1 MTLEARP
8 EPQTT
13 PQQQTA
19 PETAPVAPPV
29 DPAADKA
36 ALRAF
41 KPRRMVAASVAALV
55 LIGIGFVAAVEII
68 STLVNRSVGWLPK
81 APALSWASATP
92 WSSPQVLAAASV
104 LVLVGLGLLAL
115 AMKAGRPHLVPV
127 RTGDPDLVIGLHPK
141 GFASALARAA
151 EDVPGVH
158 SAKASVGNGRVAV
171 TAYASGWNDARLTE
185 AVRHAVLVRL
195 DTIGP
200 INRYKVSVA
209 MKERR

>member
-1 MTLEARP
+1 MTLEAKP

-19 PETAPVAPPV
+19 PETAPVAPV

-68 STLVNRSVGWLPK
+68 STLVNRPVGWLPK

-127 RTGDPDLVIGLHPK
+127 RTGDPDLIIGLQPK
-141 GFASALARAA
+141 GFAAALARAA

-158 SAKASVGNGRVAV
+158 SAKAGVGGGRVAV

-185 AVRHAVLVRL
+185 AVRHAVLARL
-195 DTIGP
+195 GALGP
-200 INRYKVSVA
+200 INHYRVSVT